1 MSDAEQSLH
10 SGTGALDRSA
20 IRNNFDGASANYDAS
35 AVLQARVREQLI
47 ERLDWIAFEPDTII
61 DLGCGTGHAA
71 CALGARWPKARVIAV
86 DFSPGMLREAAR
98 RDDAARFER
107 LCADALELPLPDA
120 SVDLLFSSLML
131 PWCDDLDAAFAE
143 IARVLRPRGL
153 LTFTT
158 LGPDTL
164 IELQEAWHEADDYTH
179 VIPFADMHDIGDGL
193 IRAGLAEPVLDV
205 VRYTLTYPDV
215 YSLMRDLKAIGARNA
230 TTGRPRGLTGKAALR
245 AVEQNYERH
254 RHDGKLPASYEVV
267 FGQAW
272 GPVERPDA
280 ERDGEFTI
288 PVGAVGRRGAT
299 GGGRPD

>member
-280 ERDGEFTI
+280 ERNGEFSI
-288 PVGAVGRRGAT
+288 PVSAIRRRT
-299 GGGRPD
+299 GNDSS

>member
-1 MSDAEQSLH
+1 MSDAKQSLQ
-10 SGTGALDRSA
+10 SGTATLDRSA
-20 IRNNFDGASANYDAS
+20 IRKNFDEASATYDAS
-35 AVLQARVREQLI
+35 AVLQARVRQQLI
-47 ERLDWIAFEPDTII
+47 ERLDWIAFEPDTVL

-71 CALGARWPKARVIAV
+71 RTLGARWPKARVIAV
-86 DFSPGMLREAAR
+86 DFAPGMLREAAR
-98 RDDAARFER
+98 LDDAARFER

-120 SVDLLFSSLML
+120 SVDMLFSNLML

-158 LGPDTL
+158 FGPDTL

-193 IRAGLAEPVLDV
+193 IRAGLVEPVLDV

-215 YSLMRDLKAIGARNA
+215 GSLMRDLKAIGARNA
-230 TTGRPRGLTGKAALR
+230 TTDRPRGLTGRQALR

-254 RHDGKLPASYEVV
+254 RHEGKLPASYEVV

-272 GPVERPDA
+272 GAVERPDM
-280 ERDGEFTI
+280 ERDGEFAI
-288 PVGAVGRRGAT
+288 PVSAIRRRG
-299 GGGRPD
+299 GSESP